1 MPDNEF
7 LLAALRTATLR
18 ARLAA
23 NELDTVGL
31 ALKQGLVSYNDAVA
45 WLDEINLLDHVDYRP
60 KHAD

>member
-23 NELDTVGL
+23 NELDTIGL
-31 ALKQGLVSYNDAVA
+31 ALKQNLVSFDDAVA

>member
-1 MPDNEF
+1 MPDKEF

-18 ARLAA
+18 ARLTA
-23 NELDTVGL
+23 NELDTIVL
-31 ALKQGLVSYNDAVA
+31 ALKQNLVSFDDSVA